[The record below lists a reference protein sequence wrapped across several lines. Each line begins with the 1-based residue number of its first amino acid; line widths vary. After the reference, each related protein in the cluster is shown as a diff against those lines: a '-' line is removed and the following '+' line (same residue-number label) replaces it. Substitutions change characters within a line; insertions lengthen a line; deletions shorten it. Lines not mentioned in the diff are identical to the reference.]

1 MKKRQDNDMLYEIQ
15 KKDIPKA
22 GVVLA
27 DAFQFDPLW
36 NKIFEGEA
44 NLEAKFRACFETPVR
59 FCYKYGEVY
68 APSDNLEGIA
78 AYVPGSHSN
87 MTPWRMLLSGAFL
100 SGMRMG
106 THVGRKMAPVFKP
119 LDQDRKQHMK
129 NKEFLYLF
137 IIGVSTAH
145 QGKGYGG
152 KMLRH
157 LIEQSDS
164 AGIPIYLE
172 TETRDNVAMYE
183 TFGFRVLKNG
193 ILPMIDQPMWEL
205 LREPR

>member
-1 MKKRQDNDMLYEIQ
+1 MLYEIQ

-68 APSDNLEGIA
+68 ATSDNLEGIA
-78 AYVPGSHSN
+78 AYVPGNHSN
-87 MTPWRMLLSGAFL
+87 MTVWRMLVSGALL

-106 THVGRKMAPVFKP
+106 ASVGRKMAPVFKP
-119 LDQDRKQHMK
+119 LDSDRKEHMK
-129 NKEFLYLF
+129 NREFLYLF
-137 IIGVSTAH
+137 IIGVATGH
-145 QGKGYGG
+145 QGRGFGG

-157 LIEQSDS
+157 LIKQSE
-164 AGIPIYLE
+164 ALGMPIYLE
-172 TETRDNVAMYE
+172 TETEQNVAMYE
-183 TFGFRVLKNG
+183 KFGFKVLKKS
-193 ILPMIDQPMWEL
+193 ILPVIDQPMWEM
-205 LREPR
+205 LRDPNLVID